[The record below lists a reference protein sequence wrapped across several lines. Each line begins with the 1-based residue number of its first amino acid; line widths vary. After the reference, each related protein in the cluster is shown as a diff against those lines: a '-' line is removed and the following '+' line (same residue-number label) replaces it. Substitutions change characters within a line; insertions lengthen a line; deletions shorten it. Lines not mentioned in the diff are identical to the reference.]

1 MKTWNAKFIKF
12 YQQETEAYASTFPAQ
27 LAVTNSTAT
36 AFNENKENEGKKRI
50 FKTTEMDYEGEEI
63 IRPNTNSTSLIL
75 KDNVQNIPTSKNVRS
90 SIITK

>member
-12 YQQETEAYASTFPAQ
+12 YQQEIEAYASTFPAQ

-36 AFNENKENEGKKRI
+36 AFNKNKENEGKKRI
-50 FKTTEMDYEGEEI
+50 FKTTEMAYEREEI

>member
-50 FKTTEMDYEGEEI
+50 FKTTEMAYEGEEI

>member
-36 AFNENKENEGKKRI
+36 ASNENKENEGKKRI
-50 FKTTEMDYEGEEI
+50 FKTTEMAYEGEEI
-63 IRPNTNSTSLIL
+63 IRPNTDSTSLIL

>member
-36 AFNENKENEGKKRI
+36 ASNENKENEGKKRI
-50 FKTTEMDYEGEEI
+50 FKTTEMAYEGEEI
-63 IRPNTNSTSLIL
+63 IRPNTNSMSLIL